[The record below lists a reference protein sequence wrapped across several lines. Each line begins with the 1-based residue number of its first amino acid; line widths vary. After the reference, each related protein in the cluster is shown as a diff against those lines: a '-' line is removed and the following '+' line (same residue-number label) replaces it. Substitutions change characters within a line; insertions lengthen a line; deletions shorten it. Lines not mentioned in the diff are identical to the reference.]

1 MGRLEDDL
9 NDYEAEQASDQQAYE
24 TLERYNFCRTFLADP
39 SCCPHC
45 GDYWGDGFLT
55 ADRVLMCMP
64 NCTPDATDWRQYLK
78 DVDEKILRS
87 CLCDGEEFEDINY
100 GGQQ

>member
-1 MGRLEDDL
+1 
-9 NDYEAEQASDQQAYE
+9 
-24 TLERYNFCRTFLADP
+24 
-39 SCCPHC
+39 
-45 GDYWGDGFLT
+45 
-55 ADRVLMCMP
+55 MP